1 MLFGDIM
8 LHMVDLCAG
17 LGGASEAM
25 VRSNKWSV
33 LRIDNNPL
41 LADVP
46 FMVMADV
53 KQMQGKVKSHAG
65 IEKIDLV
72 WASPPCVD
80 FSGGY
85 SSPKSIAAREI
96 GLENYNPDLSLV
108 KAIKNIIDTVQ
119 PKYWVVENVVGSIR
133 YLSEILGE
141 PRQIIGPYVL
151 WGNFPFIDLD
161 PGSIIPKKYKDTNGL
176 DPLRANKRAKV
187 DLLLSIRLAQAIE
200 TQKTLFEY

>member
-25 VRSNKWSV
+25 VRSSKWSV

-53 KQMQGKVKSHAG
+53 KQMQGQVKSHSG

-72 WASPPCVD
+72 WASPPCLE
-80 FSGGY
+80 FSGGF
-85 SSPKSIAAREI
+85 SSPKSIASREI
-96 GLENYNPDLSLV
+96 GLENYKPDLSL
-108 KAIKNIIDTVQ
+108 AISIKNIIDTVQ

-133 YLSEILGE
+133 YLTEIFGE

-161 PGSIIPKKYKDTNGL
+161 PSSIIPKKYKDTNGL

-187 DLLLSIRLAQAIE
+187 DLLLSMRLAKAIE
-200 TQKTLFEY
+200 TQKNLFEY

>member
-1 MLFGDIM
+1 M

-53 KQMQGKVKSHAG
+53 KQMQGQVKSHAG

-72 WASPPCVD
+72 WASPPCLA

-85 SSPKSIAAREI
+85 SSPKSIASREI
-96 GLENYNPDLSLV
+96 GLENYKPDLSLAR
-108 KAIKNIIDTVQ
+108 AIKNIIDTVQ

-133 YLSEILGE
+133 YLTEIFGE

-161 PGSIIPKKYKDTNGL
+161 PGSIIPKK
-176 DPLRANKRAKV
+176 
-187 DLLLSIRLAQAIE
+187 S
-200 TQKTLFEY
+200 TLNIFQSLFSN